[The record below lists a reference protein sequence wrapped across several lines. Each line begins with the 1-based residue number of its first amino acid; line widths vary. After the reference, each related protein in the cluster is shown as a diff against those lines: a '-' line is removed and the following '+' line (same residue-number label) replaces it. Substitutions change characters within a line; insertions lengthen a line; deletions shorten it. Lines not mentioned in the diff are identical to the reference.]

1 MGVYSPP
8 LAGGEHKGR
17 GESNLIIMIL
27 CIGNINFDIIF
38 PISRLPDP
46 HEKMTCE
53 DAMFG
58 FGGSAANTAHWLAR
72 LGCNV
77 AMAGTVGDDLP
88 GREHVAALAEAG
100 VNVSGIEISDSSTG
114 IAAIFATGREK
125 RMVRSPGANS
135 HGVFRPEL
143 LSGSSMVYLS
153 GGNVSLA
160 NEYTEH
166 AEKLGIPVFLNPGD
180 TDPGELLGDVTGV
193 VLNLDELTAITG
205 LLDPDEALLA
215 LDMQVAVV
223 TLPEG
228 GCIAVEGFRTKRFPS
243 PEIEPVDRTG
253 GGDAFAAGFLS
264 AMKECKPLEVC
275 AGRGNI
281 LAREVIMRWGARPAE
296 INLED
301 ILAKGEKS

>member
-1 MGVYSPP
+1 M
-8 LAGGEHKGR
+8 AGGEHKGR

-58 FGGSAANTAHWLAR
+58 FGGSAANTAYWLAR

-114 IAAIFATGREK
+114 IAAMFATGREK
-125 RMVRSPGANS
+125 RMVRSPGANF

-143 LSGSSMVYLS
+143 LSGCSMVYLS

-223 TLPEG
+223 TLPDG

-281 LAREVIMRWGARPAE
+281 LAREVIMKWGARPAE